1 MERIMLQI
9 SYNGAGFQGFQIQNE
24 GRTVQYELERILK
37 RMHKQFVRIHPSSRT
52 DKGVH
57 ALMQYVHF
65 DTALML
71 PTNKWQHA
79 FNSALPDDI
88 YVHEVRKI
96 HNEYHSR
103 YNCVG
108 KAYRYK
114 VYRASHRDVM
124 KNGIEAY
131 IAVQLNVTKMNEA
144 AQHFIGTH
152 DFTSFCSAKTEIENK
167 ERTIYK
173 FEVTETETGYDF
185 FVIGSGFLYNMVRI
199 MVHFL
204 MDVGLGK
211 RQGSEIPDIIAA
223 SDRRKAGKTAPAEGL
238 YLEKIYLTPEELAKD
253 IPEGTEI
260 TLKAARCKIKPLEP
274 NTL

>member
-1 MERIMLQI
+1 MERILLQL

-37 RMHKQFVRIHPSSRT
+37 RMHKDFVRIHPSSRT

-65 DTALML
+65 DTPLIL
-71 PTNKWQHA
+71 TTDKWQHA

-88 YVHEVRKI
+88 YINQVTKI
-96 HNEYHSR
+96 NTDFHSR
-103 YNCVG
+103 YDCVG

-114 VYRASHRDVM
+114 VYRAPHRDVL
-124 KNGIEAY
+124 KRGIETH
-131 IAVQLNVTKMNEA
+131 ITESLDTVKMNEA
-144 AQHFIGTH
+144 AQYFLGTH

-173 FEVTETETGYDF
+173 FEVTETEAGYEF

-204 MDVGLGK
+204 MDVGRGK
-211 RQGSEIPDIIAA
+211 REGAEIPDIITA
-223 SDRRKAGKTAPAEGL
+223 SDRTKAGKTAPAEGL
-238 YLEKIYLTPEELAKD
+238 YLEKIYLSPEELKKE
-253 IPEGTEI
+253 IPDSVPL
-260 TLKAARCKIKPLEP
+260 TLKSTRKTLEQHS
-274 NTL
+274 